1 MNKVE
6 PTPRQLKN
14 LLINPRFQLK
24 LLSYFVVLFFVTTAC
39 LYSTTFLFFFRMK
52 DKAMKVGIPEG
63 HVFYD
68 FLQTQK
74 YDLDTLFISLVVFN
88 FLLLLGVGFIISHRI
103 AGPIHKLKNQ
113 LSTISPESDEFKL
126 RENDFFHELEPLVKT
141 LKDKIP

>member
-6 PTPRQLKN
+6 PTPRLLKN

-24 LLSYFVVLFFVTTAC
+24 FLSYFVVLFLITTAC

-52 DKAMKVGIPEG
+52 EKALKVGIPEG

-74 YDLDTLFISLVVFN
+74 YDLDTLFICLVVLN
-88 FLLLLGVGFIISHRI
+88 FLLLIGVGFIISHRV

-113 LSTISPESDEFKL
+113 LSTISPESDDFKL
-126 RENDFFHELEPLVKT
+126 RENDFFQELEPLVKK
-141 LKDKIP
+141 LKDKVP